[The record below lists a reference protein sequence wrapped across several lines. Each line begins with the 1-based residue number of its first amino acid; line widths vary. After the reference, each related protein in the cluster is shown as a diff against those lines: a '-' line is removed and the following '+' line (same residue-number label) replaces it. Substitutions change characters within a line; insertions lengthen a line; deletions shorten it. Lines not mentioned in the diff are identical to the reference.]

1 MPKTLVVGSEEFEFP
16 LSGENPGYASEITDW
31 AGAVT
36 DALSTVQKPNDILTT
51 TASLANNVTTPTNIP
66 GFSFSTAQV
75 IAIDCRYFVKR
86 VTTGPSATYAEV
98 GYIEGSFDGTN
109 WSITIRTTGDSGI
122 IPPSYVGV
130 LLSITPAGQIQYT
143 STNLP
148 GSTHAGTITFEAK
161 VINS

>member
-1 MPKTLVVGSEEFEFP
+1 MPKTLTVGSEEFEFP

-31 AGAVT
+31 AEAVT

-66 GFSFSTAQV
+66 GFSFSVAQV
-75 IAIDCRYFVKR
+75 IAIDCRYFIKR
-86 VTTGPSATYAEV
+86 VTTGPSATYVET
-98 GYIEGSFDGTN
+98 GYIEGCYDGTD
-109 WSITIRTTGDSGI
+109 WAISIRTTGDSGI
-122 IPPSYVGV
+122 IAPNYAGV
-130 LLSITPAGQIQYT
+130 LLSITPSGQIQYT

-148 GSTHAGTITFEAK
+148 GATHVATITFEAK